1 MSYAGKHRYLTYL
14 SLILSVISAV
24 FALLPFVF
32 IFFIVKEI
40 IEVSPNYSDA
50 VSVVRNGWMAVLF
63 ALISIFIYVS
73 ALMCSHKSAFRIAG
87 NLRKTL
93 MSHISKL
100 PLGFI
105 GEMGS
110 GKIHRIVNDSNS
122 ITAVHVLPQVKD
134 GRSSDGQFMFNT
146 GLLPLKSGAV
156 ATRYDDVDYYSI
168 AKALKR
174 RNYTAVNMTVDG
186 NNYWNQAEISVAY
199 GYDQNIDRLGGGTS
213 VTDSVLMERAIE
225 KIKVQKTPF
234 FYQLITGT
242 SHKPY
247 NEPYR
252 KTKLSGATE
261 FPEEVR
267 NYMEVI
273 HYTDRCIGAFVDSL
287 RSNGLYDNTVIA
299 IASDHNQLLSPCGV
313 PGYNDTEA
321 AFIVANADV
330 KYTHTSVMG
339 QIDIYPTLLDVM
351 NCNDYAWKGLGY
363 SILRTPVGSAAGWNG
378 TVYGN
383 EGDSLASR
391 QIEAWDI
398 SEKII
403 TKGYFSIK

>member
-1 MSYAGKHRYLTYL
+1 M
-14 SLILSVISAV
+14 
-24 FALLPFVF
+24 
-32 IFFIVKEI
+32 
-40 IEVSPNYSDA
+40 
-50 VSVVRNGWMAVLF
+50 
-63 ALISIFIYVS
+63 
-73 ALMCSHKSAFRIAG
+73 
-87 NLRKTL
+87 
-93 MSHISKL
+93 
-100 PLGFI
+100 
-105 GEMGS
+105 
-110 GKIHRIVNDSNS
+110 
-122 ITAVHVLPQVKD
+122 
-134 GRSSDGQFMFNT
+134 
-146 GLLPLKSGAV
+146 
-156 ATRYDDVDYYSI
+156 
-168 AKALKR
+168 
-174 RNYTAVNMTVDG
+174 
-186 NNYWNQAEISVAY
+186 
-199 GYDQNIDRLGGGTS
+199 
-213 VTDSVLMERAIE
+213 
-225 KIKVQKTPF
+225 QKTPF

-287 RSNGLYDNTVIA
+287 RSNGLYNNTVIA

-321 AFIVANADV
+321 AFIVANAGV

-403 TKGYFSIK
+403 TKGYFSLK

>member
-1 MSYAGKHRYLTYL
+1 MNCCNRVAVVYDPVQTWCYFF
-14 SLILSVISAV
+14 SAK
-24 FALLPFVF
+24 ALADHPRVKRLYDNKYQIFVF
-32 IFFIVKEI
+32 I
-40 IEVSPNYSDA
+40 N
-50 VSVVRNGWMAVLF
+50 
-63 ALISIFIYVS
+63 
-73 ALMCSHKSAFRIAG
+73 RIDV
-87 NLRKTL
+87 
-93 MSHISKL
+93 IC
-100 PLGFI
+100 
-105 GEMGS
+105 
-110 GKIHRIVNDSNS
+110 
-122 ITAVHVLPQVKD
+122 IT
-134 GRSSDGQFMFNT
+134 G
-146 GLLPLKSGAV
+146 
-156 ATRYDDVDYYSI
+156 
-168 AKALKR
+168 
-174 RNYTAVNMTVDG
+174 
-186 NNYWNQAEISVAY
+186 ISVAY